1 MRPDFALSAGG
12 ADVTDRI
19 RPLLVELRV
28 TESIDRTSDQVEITL
43 ADTAGDLAVPR
54 SGRELKVSMG
64 YDGALAEM
72 GTFAHTESQIDLAPR
87 VVRIRGTAA
96 DFRADSALKAPRT
109 RSWDEVTL
117 GGVVS
122 QIAGEHGYQAAVSES
137 LASEAIAHID
147 QTAESDLHLVRRLA
161 AHYGASAKAAGNR
174 LVLVKSGEPAP
185 ESASGSDM
193 PNVRIQ
199 APPASP
205 DALPTIT
212 GRVTRTDKS
221 RYGAVRA
228 SYNDVEAAELAHVLA
243 GAGMP
248 VYELRNPRPDRA
260 QALADAKAK
269 LASLT
274 RQTRSL
280 TLTVPATPSS
290 QPAARSPRWGGATAP
305 TTPGRSPASSTPSR
319 TTATAPESR
328 PRASPPP
335 SAAGIGQRPTAKN
348 PTGIAPRTTPCS
360 SPFSRF

>member
-280 TLTVPATPSS
+280 TLTVPGDPQLSAGGQVTTVG
-290 QPAARSPRWGGATAP
+290 WGDGADDTWQITRVEHTLKDDGYRTRVEAEGLSAP
-305 TTPGRSPASSTPSR
+305 
-319 TTATAPESR
+319 
-328 PRASPPP
+328 
-335 SAAGIGQRPTAKN
+335 
-348 PTGIAPRTTPCS
+348 
-360 SPFSRF
+360 